1 MARKRGRSR
10 TLSLSALILALTLM
24 LMGRGQSATA
34 KVLNGLSDNVVFG
47 DKDKVTK
54 VTDEIAPAEERS
66 STASRWS
73 QPVLVSTTTWFSWF
87 PEIAVDNAG
96 RAYLVWAGGT
106 TRNGQVLDQ
115 VLFSMWDGTGWSRPN
130 DIFAPSTGG
139 FNVRP
144 VITTDNNGR
153 LHMIYREYTNLRYTQ
168 ALAESAERA
177 AAWRPGRLISG
188 GGGGYYSALVV
199 DDMGTIHVVWSEM
212 VFYNPARPVIWLGT
226 KAGAARLT
234 EDKWELYR
242 AAEGLTS
249 KTVYAILEDTAG
261 NQWFGTAAGAFRFD
275 GVDWLR
281 ITAADGLADSE
292 VHTIYEDRQGGIW
305 LGTVHGVSRLDLSTT
320 QGARGYS
327 AEQIGLK
334 TYTSADGLAGD
345 GVNAI
350 VQDRQGNLWFGTDD
364 GLSRFDGTNWV
375 TYRQGRGSHDLNGK
389 RVLALYVDQL
399 GVLWVGTDQGLIR
412 IEGENWQRLT
422 SADGLAGDQVYAILE
437 DPQGVLWFGTDRG
450 VSRYDGIAWQTETDA
465 GEGPVYALL
474 LDSENV
480 YWLGTE
486 KGLVR
491 YDGKTWQTFP
501 VEQGGGRVLALAQD
515 KIVNATCPSCSD
527 IFYRRSTDNGATWSA
542 PINLSRSPTGSNKPQ
557 IKLDGRGGVYV
568 TWDEGWDF
576 LAGRGSPYSVAYA
589 YSLDDGQTWSA
600 PTIFRAPTSTGAA
613 QQITLGV
620 GSASQLV
627 VVWRVEAGLRPESR
641 EVYYQVSNNRGQT
654 WSAPR
659 RLEGVNARDWLTGLD
674 SYTTATDSAG
684 HIHLALVTQTDE
696 ITSTQY
702 SLVHLE
708 WDGLRWSAPEAVFT
722 SEDLPEWPRLA
733 IGGGNQVFLTWFV
746 RPKEEIWTGGHYT
759 VWASHMEADAP
770 RIVPTPLPTP
780 LPSPTPTPPPLTP
793 TPTPLPLP
801 PRINGEQGGIS
812 GRPNLDYSA
821 VATMA
826 MAALPAMLWLAVVI
840 GVRRFRHKG

>member
-1 MARKRGRSR
+1 MRGMMARRGKKYRIL
-10 TLSLSALILALTLM
+10 TLLVLILALIPM
-24 LMGRGQSATA
+24 LMGRSQSATA
-34 KVLNGLSDNVVFG
+34 DELS
-47 DKDKVTK
+47 
-54 VTDEIAPAEERS
+54 PAEERS
-66 STASRWS
+66 ATASRWS
-73 QPVLVSTTTWFSWF
+73 PPVLVSTTTWFSWF
-87 PEIAVDNAG
+87 PDIAVDDAG
-96 RAYLVWAGGT
+96 RAYLVWASGA
-106 TRNGQVLDQ
+106 TRNGQILDQ
-115 VLFSMWDGTGWSRPN
+115 VLFSMWDGTSWLRPN

-144 VITTDNNGR
+144 VIAIDNSGQ

-168 ALAESAERA
+168 TLAELAEHA
-177 AAWRPGRLISG
+177 MSWRPGRLISG
-188 GGGGYYSALVV
+188 SGGGYYSALAV
-199 DDMGTIHVVWSEM
+199 DSQSTIHVAWSEI
-212 VFYNPARPVIWLGT
+212 VFSEPTRPVIWFGME
-226 KAGAARLT
+226 AGAVRLM
-234 EDKWELYR
+234 ENKGELYQ
-242 AAEGLTS
+242 AAEGLTNRA
-249 KTVYAILEDTAG
+249 VYAIWEDTAG

-275 GVDWLR
+275 GVNWLR

-292 VHTIYEDRQGGIW
+292 VHAIYEDRQGGIW
-305 LGTVHGVSRLDLSTT
+305 FGTVRGVSRLDPLNT

-327 AEQIGLK
+327 AERIILK

-350 VQDRQGNLWFGTDD
+350 IQDRQGNLWFGTDN
-364 GLSRFDGTNWV
+364 GLSRFDGTHWTN
-375 TYRQGRGSHDLNGK
+375 YRQGSGSHDLNGK
-389 RVLALYVDQL
+389 RVLALYVDRL
-399 GVLWVGTDQGLIR
+399 GILWVGTDRGLMR

-422 SADGLAGDQVYAILE
+422 SADGLAGDKVYTILE
-437 DPQGVLWFGTDRG
+437 DPQGMLWFGTDRG
-450 VSRYDGIAWQTETDA
+450 MSRYDGIAWRTESGA

-474 LDSENV
+474 LDSDGV
-480 YWLGTE
+480 YWFGTE

-491 YDGKTWQTFP
+491 YDGKTWQTLP
-501 VEQGGGRVLALAQD
+501 SDQGGGRVLALAQD
-515 KIVNATCPSCSD
+515 KTVNALCPSCSD
-527 IFYRRSTDNGATWSA
+527 IFYRRSTDNGVTWSA
-542 PINLSRSPTGSNKPQ
+542 PVNLSRSPTGSTKPQ

-576 LAGRGSPYSVAYA
+576 LSGRGSPQSVAYA
-589 YSLDDGQTWSA
+589 YSLDNGQTWSA
-600 PTIFRAPTSTGAA
+600 PTLFRAPTPVGAA

-620 GSASQLV
+620 DGAGRLV

-641 EVYYQVSNNRGQT
+641 EVYYQVSSDRGQT

-659 RLEGVNARDWLTGLD
+659 RLAGVNARDWLTGLD
-674 SYTTATDSAG
+674 NYTAATDSAG
-684 HIHLALVTQTDE
+684 HVHLALVTQTDE

-746 RPKEEIWTGGHYT
+746 QPKEEIWSGGRYT

-770 RIVPTPLPTP
+770 RIVSTPLPTP
-780 LPSPTPTPPPLTP
+780 LPSPTPTPVPPTS

-801 PRINGEQGGIS
+801 PYIGGEQGEIG
-812 GRPNLDYSA
+812 GRPNLDYGA